1 MPINHDFTLLDLAVY
16 ECACAG
22 VKSIWI
28 SINDDWAPV
37 VKKRLRDYVMDPVWQ
52 KRTLDPM
59 PYQNKRLIPIFLVPC
74 HARYYNTRDSEGWGY
89 INAALYA
96 SLSARR
102 ISNFLIPDVFYA
114 TSPYVVYEP
123 SYISKFRKI
132 IQDKKRFMFES
143 DGKNFLNDSHHA
155 FTFLKEDIKTVR
167 KYINDNATMRYTKSE
182 EYEQTGE
189 GRLLKQLPKE
199 ERYSGKKFGLNDL
212 FSHLDEKDY
221 HKEQLNWSYTMNS
234 WGDYREYMRDGKEFK
249 KPSLLERKSIYKIYG
264 DEDD

>member
-1 MPINHDFTLLDLAVY
+1 MPINYDFTLLDLAVY

-28 SINDDWAPV
+28 SINDDWAPII
-37 VKKRLRDYVMDPVWQ
+37 KKRLRDYVMDPVWQ
-52 KRTLDPM
+52 KRTMDPM

-123 SYISKFRKI
+123 SYISKFRKV

-143 DGKNFLNDSHHA
+143 GGKNFLNDSHHA
-155 FTFLKEDIKTVR
+155 FTFLKEDIKIVR
-167 KYINDNATMRYTKSE
+167 QYINDNATMRYTKSE
-182 EYEQTGE
+182 EYELTGK
-189 GRLLKQLPKE
+189 GPLLKQLPKD
-199 ERYSGKKFGLNDL
+199 ERYSGKNFGLNNL
-212 FSHLDEKDY
+212 FSHLNEKDY
-221 HKEQLNWSYTMNS
+221 CKEQLNWSYTMNG
-234 WGDYREYMRDGKEFK
+234 WEDYRKYMRDGKEFK

-264 DEDD
+264 DKND